1 MVKAITVLMFVLVLA
16 IPAMAQEDY
25 PRIEVGMGYS
35 NIGFPT
41 GLAGETERHSGFA
54 MSTGF
59 NFSRALGI
67 ENYTGFY
74 SLGSG
79 VTLISNIVDGKVAWR
94 KSGRV
99 VPYGVAGIGV
109 SYATSGYA
117 SSGSAFS
124 TRVGLGADIPLNDA
138 MSLKFDISRMG
149 FHFGTW
155 SSGVNFTT
163 GIVFTLSN

>member
-1 MVKAITVLMFVLVLA
+1 MVRAITVLVFVMALA
-16 IPAMAQEDY
+16 IPALAQEDY
-25 PRIEVGMGYS
+25 PRIEVGMGYA

-41 GLAGETERHSGFA
+41 GVPGETERHSGFA

-59 NFSRALGI
+59 NFSRAFGI

-79 VTLISNIVDGKVAWR
+79 VTLISNIVDGKAAWR
-94 KSGRV
+94 RGGKV

-109 SYATSGYA
+109 SYATSGYS
-117 SSGSAFS
+117 SSGTALS
-124 TRVGLGADIPLNDA
+124 TRLGLGADVPLNDA
-138 MSLKFDISRMG
+138 MSLKFEVSRMG
-149 FHFGTW
+149 FHFGSW

>member
-1 MVKAITVLMFVLVLA
+1 MVRAISVLLFVLVLA
-16 IPAMAQEDY
+16 IPAMAQDDY

-41 GLAGETERHSGFA
+41 GVPGQTEHHSGFA

-59 NFSRALGI
+59 NLSRMFGF

-74 SLGSG
+74 SLGNST
-79 VTLISNIVDGKVAWR
+79 TLISNIFDGKAVWR
-94 KSGRV
+94 NGGKV
-99 VPYGVAGIGV
+99 VPYGVAGIGI
-109 SYATSGYA
+109 SYATQGYY
-117 SSGSAFS
+117 SSGSALS
-124 TRVGLGADIPLNDA
+124 TRIGVGADIPFNDA

-149 FHFGTW
+149 FHFGSW